1 MVKETKLYDLL
12 GVAPSANDSEIKK
25 GYRKAALKYHPDKPT
40 GDTEK
45 FKEISE
51 AFEILSDKDKREVYD
66 QYGLEAARSGG
77 PQFGGAGGAGGFPG
91 GAGGFSSGGFP
102 GAGRADAFSSEDEFN
117 IFSQFFGGSAGGD
130 DAGFSFSS
138 GGMPGGGGHRSQ
150 FGGMPSGMGGM
161 PGGMGGMPG
170 GMGGMPGGMG
180 GMPGGFRSGSGS
192 PPAGPEET
200 VQVNLPVSLEDLFE
214 GKKKSF
220 KIGRKGPNGTAEK
233 TQIDIQLKP
242 GWKAGTKITYKGQ
255 GDYNPQTHGRKT
267 LQFVLQEKDNAIF
280 KRDGDNL
287 VYTVPLTFKESL
299 LGFQK
304 TAQTID
310 GRTLP
315 LNRSQ
320 PIQPTENSVYP
331 GQGMPIAKQP
341 GQRGDLIVKYKIDYP
356 ISLNDAQR
364 NAIAQNF

>member
-12 GVAPSANDSEIKK
+12 GVSPTANDQEIKK

-51 AFEILSDKDKREVYD
+51 AFEILSDKNKREVYD
-66 QYGLEAARSGG
+66 TYGLEASRSGG
-77 PQFGGAGGAGGFPG
+77 PQFGGAGASAGGFPG
-91 GAGGFSSGGFP
+91 GAGGFPGGGAHAFTNEDAFNVFSQFFGSGSDDGSFSFSSGFP
-102 GAGRADAFSSEDEFN
+102 GAGQGGRSQFSSM
-117 IFSQFFGGSAGGD
+117 
-130 DAGFSFSS
+130 
-138 GGMPGGGGHRSQ
+138 GGMPG
-150 FGGMPSGMGGM
+150 M
-161 PGGMGGMPG
+161 GGMGGMPG
-170 GMGGMPGGMG
+170 MGGMGGMG
-180 GMPGGFRSGSGS
+180 GMPGGFRSGSPS
-192 PPAGPEET
+192 PASPEE
-200 VQVNLPVSLEDLFE
+200 VVPVNLPVSLEDLFE

-220 KIGRKGPNGTAEK
+220 KIGRKGPNGSQEK
-233 TQIDIQLKP
+233 TQIDLQLKA

-255 GDYNPQTHGRKT
+255 GDYNPQTGGRKT
-267 LQFVLQEKDNAIF
+267 LQFVIQEKDNALF

-287 VYTVPLTFKESL
+287 IYTLPLTFKESL

-320 PIQPTENSVYP
+320 PIQPSENSVYP
-331 GQGMPIAKQP
+331 GQGMPIPKNP
-341 GQRGDLIVKYKIDYP
+341 GQRGDLVIKYKIDYP

-364 NAIAQNF
+364 YAIDQNF

>member
-12 GVAPSANDSEIKK
+12 GVSPTANDQEIKK
-25 GYRKAALKYHPDKPT
+25 GYRKSALKYHPDKPT

-51 AFEILSDKDKREVYD
+51 AFEILSDKNKREVYD

-77 PQFGGAGGAGGFPG
+77 PQFGGAGAGGFPG
-91 GAGGFSSGGFP
+91 GAGGFPGG
-102 GAGRADAFSSEDEFN
+102 GAHSFSNEDAFN
-117 IFSQFFGGSAGGD
+117 IFSQFFGGAGGPSD
-130 DAGFSFSS
+130 GGFSFSS
-138 GGMPGGGGHRSQ
+138 GGMPGGHSG
-150 FGGMPSGMGGM
+150 FGGMPGGM
-161 PGGMGGMPG
+161 GGMGGMPG

-180 GMPGGFRSGSGS
+180 GMPGGFRSGSS
-192 PPAGPEET
+192 SPAGPPEE
-200 VQVNLPVSLEDLFE
+200 VVPVNLPVSLEDLFE

-220 KIGRKGPNGTAEK
+220 KIGRKGPNGAPEK
-233 TQIDIQLKP
+233 TQIDVQLKA
-242 GWKAGTKITYKGQ
+242 GWKAGTKITYKNQ
-255 GDYNPQTHGRKT
+255 GDYNPATGGRKT
-267 LQFVLQEKDNAIF
+267 LQFVLQEKSHPLF
-280 KRDGDNL
+280 TRDGDDL
-287 VYTVPLTFKESL
+287 IYTVPLTFKESL

-320 PIQPTENSVYP
+320 PIQPSENSVYP
-331 GQGMPIAKQP
+331 GQGMPIAKHP

-356 ISLNDAQR
+356 LSLNDAQR

>member
-12 GVAPSANDSEIKK
+12 GVSPTANDQEIKK

-51 AFEILSDKDKREVYD
+51 AFEILSDKSKRDIYD
-66 QYGLEAARSGG
+66 QFGLDAARSGG
-77 PQFGGAGGAGGFPG
+77 PQFGGAGAGGAGGFPG
-91 GAGGFSSGGFP
+91 GMGGGFP
-102 GAGRADAFSSEDEFN
+102 GGGAHSFSNEDAFN
-117 IFSQFFGGSAGGD
+117 IFSQFFGGGAGGPD
-130 DAGFSFSS
+130 DGGFSFSS
-138 GGMPGGGGHRSQ
+138 GGMPGGMGGMPGGHRSQ
-150 FGGMPSGMGGM
+150 F
-161 PGGMGGMPG
+161 GGMGGMPG

-180 GMPGGFRSGSGS
+180 GMPGGFRSGSTS
-192 PPAGPEET
+192 PHVSPEET
-200 VQVNLPVSLEDLFE
+200 DQVNLPVSLEDLFE

-220 KIGRKGPNGTAEK
+220 KIGRKNANGSQEK

-242 GWKAGTKITYKGQ
+242 GWKAGTKITYKNQ
-255 GDYNPQTHGRKT
+255 GDYNPQTGGRKT
-267 LQFVLQEKDNAIF
+267 LQFVIQEKDNSLF
-280 KRDGDNL
+280 KRDGDDL
-287 VYTVPLTFKESL
+287 IYTVPLTFKESL

-304 TAQTID
+304 MAQTID
-310 GRTLP
+310 GRSLP

-320 PIQPTENSVYP
+320 PIQPSENSVYP

-356 ISLNDAQR
+356 ISLTDAQR